1 MSTTNDRR
9 QSFVER
15 LFPCGFKSYAWALSK
30 MSISFGISYILSQW
44 MINGVSLIFMS
55 HQGEAIFN
63 ACTLANTLFTLLG
76 YTLLLGCNCGC
87 DTLLPQYYGGNKQMM
102 GVILQRGVLISI
114 YPCTI
119 VCIIMLNIV
128 RTNVI

>member
-1 MSTTNDRR
+1 M
-9 QSFVER
+9 
-15 LFPCGFKSYAWALSK
+15 G
-30 MSISFGISYILSQW
+30 ISFAISYILSQW

-63 ACTLANTLFTLLG
+63 ACTLAITLFTLLG
-76 YTLLLGCNCGC
+76 YTLLLGC
-87 DTLLPQYYGGNKQMM
+87 DTLLPQYYGANKQMM
-102 GVILQRGVLISI
+102 GVILQRGALISI

-128 RTNVI
+128 RKNLI